1 MNMTSTK
8 ASSLSTLLSR
18 MPTVSVVI
26 PAYNAKEFLGE
37 ALDSVL
43 AQTYQPLE
51 VIVVDDGSADET
63 PQVVGPYAG
72 KVTYMRKE
80 RGGPASA
87 RNAGIRAARGEWI
100 AFLDADDVWMPG
112 FLEKLLGCC
121 AQTDAGL
128 VFCDSLIVRDGC
140 VEGGT
145 CFERCCLK
153 SRLGTAARGGV
164 LLHPLELLIELDHFI
179 FTGAF
184 LVRRD
189 ALTQIGLYDEALY
202 CAEDMDLL
210 MRLSVRFRFAVVDHA
225 LVLRRIHTKNI
236 SSNRWKTVTGVVNAF
251 EKVEHYA
258 SGNATGTRW
267 RKVLQKRMARFLR
280 AQGVLQVARG
290 ELVSA
295 RKTWE
300 RSLQSSFTPTVA
312 ACWFASFL
320 PQSWLEVLSNWQRR
334 IKHEPPIPEFMN
346 RRNFKK
352 QIPG

>member
-1 MNMTSTK
+1 
-8 ASSLSTLLSR
+8 
-18 MPTVSVVI
+18 VSVVI
-26 PAYNAKEFLGE
+26 PAFNAAAFLAE

-43 AQTYQPLE
+43 AQTCQPLE
-51 VIVVDDGSADET
+51 VIVVDDGSEDQT
-63 PQVVGPYAG
+63 PQVAAAFAS
-72 KVTYMRKE
+72 KVTYIRKE

-100 AFLDADDVWMPG
+100 AFLDADDIWMPG
-112 FLEKLLGCC
+112 FLEKLLGYP
-121 AQTDAGL
+121 AQTDADL
-128 VFCDSLIVRDGC
+128 VFCDALITRNGP

-145 CFERCCLK
+145 CFERCGLK
-153 SRLGTAARGGV
+153 RRLGTAARNGV
-164 LLHPLELLIELDHFI
+164 LLHSLELLIELDHFI

-202 CAEDMDLL
+202 CAEDIDLL
-210 MRLSVRFRFAVVDHA
+210 MRLSVRFRFAVVDQP
-225 LVLRRIHTKNI
+225 LVLRRLHTKNMGHD
-236 SSNRWKTVTGVVNAF
+236 RWKIVTGIVDAF
-251 EKVEHYA
+251 GKVEHYA
-258 SGNATGTRW
+258 SGNVTGTRW

-300 RSLQSSFTPTVA
+300 RSLQSSFTSTVA

-320 PQSWLEVLSNWQRR
+320 PQSWLEVVSNWQRR
-334 IKHEPPIPEFMN
+334 IKHEPPIPEFME